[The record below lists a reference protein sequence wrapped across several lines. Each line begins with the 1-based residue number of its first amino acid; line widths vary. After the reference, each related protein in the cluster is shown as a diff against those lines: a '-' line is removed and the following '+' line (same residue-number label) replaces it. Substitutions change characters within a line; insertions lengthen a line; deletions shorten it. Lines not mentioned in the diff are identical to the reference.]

1 MTEKL
6 TNWIND
12 SCLNLGH
19 AAAEGPD
26 VGHGWEPSGAN
37 LLNFLL
43 CSPKL
48 HEKAA
53 EKIFVY
59 HLYFIRKAFP
69 PNLYV

>member
-26 VGHGWEPSGAN
+26 VGHGWETSGVN
-37 LLNFLL
+37 LLNFY
-43 CSPKL
+43 SARPGG
-48 HEKAA
+48 H
-53 EKIFVY
+53 FS
-59 HLYFIRKAFP
+59 
-69 PNLYV
+69 